1 MAELFRSV
9 KYFFI
14 YPDPY
19 QTQFLGSKHVWCFE
33 ITVFVRR
40 ETLGSKPP
48 ASDVGE
54 KTIWACLKSGIP
66 LKSLNSNENDDKP

>member
-54 KTIWACLKSGIP
+54 KNHLGVSEIRYTFKIT
-66 LKSLNSNENDDKP
+66 EF